1 MQVFKAFFKVLK
13 NKLPGSLPYLIV
25 FIVIMSFMVTGSNE
39 TTVFS
44 ESKLDVVVFDKDGT
58 KESKALTDYIATKHN
73 IVSMDENKDK
83 LMDALY
89 YGSIDYAFIIKKGYG
104 ENISVGKTDDLFD
117 DYQLHDSFESAL
129 MNQFLNKYVSSI
141 HTNMAVGKS
150 YDEAAADT
158 EKSLDDGTDVTV
170 ESFNNDKNT
179 DYSETFSLFFRY
191 FPYIIICVL
200 INSLCPTL
208 ITLRKKNLKNRT
220 ICSPIKTSS
229 FTTQLFLSSLIYVA
243 VLWLVYF
250 VAGMIL
256 NGGVY
261 TGMAWLAVLNSLV
274 FSIMATMLTLL
285 VSNIVT
291 NEQTISIIT
300 QIISLGM
307 SFICGVFVPLDML
320 GEGVLKVA
328 KFLPAYWYEK
338 ANNMLCGVTPYNFN
352 EYLTCLLVQVGFL
365 VAFFAVALMVG
376 RMSLSST
383 PKTKKAATAA

>member
-1 MQVFKAFFKVLK
+1 
-13 NKLPGSLPYLIV
+13 
-25 FIVIMSFMVTGSNE
+25 
-39 TTVFS
+39 
-44 ESKLDVVVFDKDGT
+44 
-58 KESKALTDYIATKHN
+58 
-73 IVSMDENKDK
+73 
-83 LMDALY
+83 
-89 YGSIDYAFIIKKGYG
+89 
-104 ENISVGKTDDLFD
+104 
-117 DYQLHDSFESAL
+117 
-129 MNQFLNKYVSSI
+129 
-141 HTNMAVGKS
+141 
-150 YDEAAADT
+150 
-158 EKSLDDGTDVTV
+158 
-170 ESFNNDKNT
+170 
-179 DYSETFSLFFRY
+179 
-191 FPYIIICVL
+191 
-200 INSLCPTL
+200 
-208 ITLRKKNLKNRT
+208 
-220 ICSPIKTSS
+220 
-229 FTTQLFLSSLIYVA
+229 
-243 VLWLVYF
+243 
-250 VAGMIL
+250 MIL

-352 EYLTCLLVQVGFL
+352 EYPTCLLVQVGFL

-376 RMSLSST
+376 RMSLSRT